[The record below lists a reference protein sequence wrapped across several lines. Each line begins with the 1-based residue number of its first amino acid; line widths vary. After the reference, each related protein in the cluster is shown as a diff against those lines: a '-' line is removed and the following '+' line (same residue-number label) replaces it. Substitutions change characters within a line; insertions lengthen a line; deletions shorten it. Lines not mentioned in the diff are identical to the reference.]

1 MRLASIVNVMLLQY
15 WRRPTLTTPRA
26 GRRSLFARGKQK
38 IEAVLT
44 HLDPAS
50 ALAAG
55 LLIFALVMVI
65 MFEATNGFHDAANA
79 VATVIYTKSLQP
91 GQAVVL
97 SGLMNFTGVMVGGIA
112 VAYALVE
119 LLPAEV
125 LSPPDGGPAIAMLV
139 SLFLAALTWNLGTWW
154 FALPNSSSHCLIGS
168 LIGVALGDA
177 LIHSR
182 TLSDGVHWGQLWRV
196 LEALAVSPVLGF
208 VLAGALYF
216 ICRKTLHDPHLY
228 EPAAEKP
235 PIWWMRGILILTC
248 SSVSFAHGTND
259 GQKSIGLIMLTIIGI
274 FPSTYALNP
283 NSHQSLKDVS
293 FVMQQTMP
301 LIERYGDDQKAAS
314 LAAAKSIEASG
325 AEGGE
330 GEPNAPQPRLQP
342 GPNSPSAKIR
352 ATIRDDVYQVISQL
366 KHAEESTG
374 ITPEDKKTA
383 QKLAKQLGQS
393 VEYAPF
399 WVRMLSA
406 LCLGIGTMIGYK
418 RIVKTLGE
426 RLGKTHLTPAQG
438 ASAEVV
444 SALLIGTA
452 GFTGLPVST
461 THIVTSGIAG
471 TMVASGA
478 GLKYGMISRIA
489 IAWLITL
496 PVTISIAG
504 GLYYLLASPRL

>member
-1 MRLASIVNVMLLQY
+1 
-15 WRRPTLTTPRA
+15 
-26 GRRSLFARGKQK
+26 
-38 IEAVLT
+38 
-44 HLDPAS
+44 
-50 ALAAG
+50 
-55 LLIFALVMVI
+55 
-65 MFEATNGFHDAANA
+65 
-79 VATVIYTKSLQP
+79 VIYTKSLQP

-97 SGLMNFTGVMVGGIA
+97 SGVMNFVGVLVGGIA

-139 SLFLAALTWNLGTWW
+139 SLFLAALSWNLATWW
-154 FALPNSSSHCLIGS
+154 FALPNSSSHCLIGA
-168 LIGVALGDA
+168 LIGVALGDS
-177 LIHSR
+177 LLHSR
-182 TLSDGVHWGQLWRV
+182 ELSDGVHWGQLWRV

-216 ICRKTLHDPHLY
+216 LCRKTLHDPNLY
-228 EPAAEKP
+228 QPVTEKP

-274 FPSTYALNP
+274 FPATYALNP
-283 NSHQSLKDVS
+283 TSHLSLKDMS
-293 FVMQQTMP
+293 SVMQQAAP
-301 LIERYGDDQKAAS
+301 LIERYGDDQKAS
-314 LAAAKSIEASG
+314 GLAAAKSIEQQAGSVQG
-325 AEGGE
+325 AD
-330 GEPNAPQPRLQP
+330 AAQPRLQA
-342 GPNSPSAKIR
+342 GPNSPAAKIR

-366 KHAEESTG
+366 KHAEESKH
-374 ITPEDKKTA
+374 ISAEDKKTA
-383 QKLAKQLGQS
+383 QKLGKQLGQA
-393 VEYAPF
+393 VEYAPL

-406 LCLGIGTMIGYK
+406 LCLGVGTMIGYK

-426 RLGKTHLTPAQG
+426 RLGNIHLTPAQG

-444 SALLIGTA
+444 SAVLIGTA

-471 TMVASGA
+471 TMVASSA
-478 GLKYGMISRIA
+478 GLRYGMISRIA

-504 GLYYLLASPRL
+504 GLYYLLANPHL

>member
-1 MRLASIVNVMLLQY
+1 
-15 WRRPTLTTPRA
+15 
-26 GRRSLFARGKQK
+26 
-38 IEAVLT
+38 VLS

-50 ALAAG
+50 ALAVG

-97 SGLMNFTGVMVGGIA
+97 SGVMNFIGVLVGGIA

-139 SLFLAALTWNLGTWW
+139 SLFLAALSWNLATWW
-154 FALPNSSSHCLIGS
+154 FALPNSSSHCLIGA
-168 LIGVALGDA
+168 LIGVALGDS
-177 LIHSR
+177 LLRSR
-182 TLSDGVHWGQLWRV
+182 ELSDGVHWGQLWKV
-196 LEALAVSPVLGF
+196 LEALAISPVLGF

-228 EPAAEKP
+228 EPVTEKP

-248 SSVSFAHGTND
+248 SGVSFSHGTND

-274 FPSTYALNP
+274 FPATYALNP
-283 NSHQSLKDVS
+283 TSHQSLNDMS
-293 FVMQQTMP
+293 SLMQQAAP
-301 LIERYGDDQKAAS
+301 LIERYGDDQKAS
-314 LAAAKSIEASG
+314 GLAAARSIEQQAVSAGKSG
-325 AEGGE
+325 AQS
-330 GEPNAPQPRLQP
+330 NATDPSAQPRLQP
-342 GPNSPSAKIR
+342 GPNSAAARIR

-366 KHAEESTG
+366 KHAEESKRVTA
-374 ITPEDKKTA
+374 EDKKTA
-383 QKLAKQLGQS
+383 QNLAKQLGKS

-406 LCLGIGTMIGYK
+406 LCLGVGTMIGYK

-426 RLGKTHLTPAQG
+426 RLGNIHLTPAQG

-478 GLKYGMISRIA
+478 GLKYGMVSRIA

-504 GLYYLLASPRL
+504 GLYYFLANPKL